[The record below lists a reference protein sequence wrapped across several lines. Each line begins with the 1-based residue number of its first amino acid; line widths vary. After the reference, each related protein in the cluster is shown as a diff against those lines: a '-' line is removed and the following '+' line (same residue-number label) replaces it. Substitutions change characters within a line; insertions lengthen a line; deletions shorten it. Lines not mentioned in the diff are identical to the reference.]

1 MIGRVN
7 VAGRGEG
14 PAPGPAYSVEK
25 WCKVAGLTYSDIS
38 DISEQNMRILM
49 SKHASVDY
57 FMAWYSADN
66 AMLDMF
72 TVIEFAM
79 KWIGLNDYICDKLL
93 AISDAKSRLLAS
105 PYWEYILKD
114 KVPIMTA
121 NDAPYGTVSGS
132 NRYESSFDFYK
143 AFDGNDSTV
152 WRGSSN
158 TSYNQSVS
166 GYIEYAFPN
175 PICVKRV
182 KYVVPILGSAKP
194 QTTDILFVGYNGTE
208 EIPLTIASVDGDE
221 YVLND
226 YVYVTKLR
234 VTVTQKN
241 LDTSARVMPAIST
254 LQFYG
259 RSLNVSVPTMTSNTQ
274 PYGEVISNGTPYA
287 PSSSEPQL
295 PYEAFDNK
303 TTTGTWLYTTDGT
316 KPYVGYDF
324 KKEIVLKYASIL
336 ANGGSSESL
345 PHTSRFETSLDG
357 VTWTPFGTDVVRTN
371 TPNATDIRINAE
383 GVKCRYV
390 RNVVVDTPTVSGK
403 TRTLAILKMNFFGVD
418 YSDRT
423 ERTYLYDHGVELV
436 PWGSGTYA
444 LYNSPP
450 NNVWGESVHFEKRA
464 DDMVSSQLTDVIRN
478 SSAMANDTQIDFT
491 PYNTLKARL
500 KYRGFD
506 GGDVSINV
514 SNVNE
519 SAYVLIGTWKYDD
532 GNDYARMVI
541 TKDVGYA
548 FHSAYKIAENQFTYY
563 PHDTASRV
571 YIEEVWL
578 E

>member
-14 PAPGPAYSVEK
+14 PAPGPAYSIEK
-25 WCKVAGLTYSDIS
+25 WCKVVGLTYSDIS

-57 FMAWYSADN
+57 FMEWYNADN
-66 AMLDMF
+66 SMLDEF
-72 TVIEFAM
+72 TLSEIAM

-93 AISDAKSRLLAS
+93 AISDAESRLLAS
-105 PYWEYILKD
+105 EYWEYILKD
-114 KVPIMTA
+114 HVPIMTS
-121 NDAPYGTVSGS
+121 NTSPYGTASGS
-132 NRYESSFDFYK
+132 NIYESGYDFYK
-143 AFDGNDSTV
+143 AFDGDDTTM
-152 WRGSSN
+152 WRGSYN
-158 TSYNQSVS
+158 TSYNASAS
-166 GYIEYAFPN
+166 GYLEFTFPN

-221 YVLND
+221 YVLNN

-241 LDTSARVMPAIST
+241 LDPYARVMPAIAT

-324 KKEIVLKYASIL
+324 KKEINLKYVYIL
-336 ANGGSSESL
+336 GNGGSSDSL

-357 VTWTPFGTDVVRTN
+357 ITWTPFGTDVVRNN
-371 TPNATDIRINAE
+371 TSNSTDIRTNAE

-390 RNVVVDTPTVSGK
+390 RNIVVDTPVVSGK
-403 TRTLAILKMNFFGVD
+403 TRTLAILKMNFYGVD

-423 ERTYLYDHGVELV
+423 ERTYLYDHGIKFVDFESYTITSPAPYSKFEEPNVTIKENEINLNYTSSSSDFE
-436 PWGSGTYA
+436 GAIYGTKSAIDVQGKAYLCGKFNEQGGA
-444 LYNSPP
+444 TMDITL
-450 NNVWGESVHFEKRA
+450 R
-464 DDMVSSQLTDVIRN
+464 SSKTTYLTTVASFNPHKKNRVDI
-478 SSAMANDTQIDFT
+478 S
-491 PYNTLKARL
+491 
-500 KYRGFD
+500 
-506 GGDVSINV
+506 NV
-514 SNVNE
+514 S
-519 SAYVLIGTWKYDD
+519 
-532 GNDYARMVI
+532 GN
-541 TKDVGYA
+541 
-548 FHSAYKIAENQFTYY
+548 YY
-563 PHDTASRV
+563 LSIELFSRNNIRTNIN
-571 YIEEVWL
+571 IEELWL

>member
-14 PAPGPAYSVEK
+14 PAPGPAYSIEK
-25 WCKVAGLTYSDIS
+25 WCKVVGLTYSDIS

-57 FMAWYSADN
+57 FMEWYTADN
-66 AMLDMF
+66 TMLDDF
-72 TVIEFAM
+72 TLSEIAM
-79 KWIGLNDYICDKLL
+79 KWIGLNDYICDKLM
-93 AISDAKSRLLAS
+93 AIEDAESRLLAS
-105 PYWEYILKD
+105 EYWEYILKD
-114 KVPIMTA
+114 HVPIMTS
-121 NDAPYGTVSGS
+121 NTSPYGTASGS
-132 NRYESSFDFYK
+132 NIYESGYDFYK
-143 AFDGNDSTV
+143 AFDGDDTTM
-152 WRGSSN
+152 WRGSYN
-158 TSYNQSVS
+158 TSYNASAS
-166 GYIEYAFPN
+166 GYLEFTFPN

-221 YVLND
+221 YVLNN

-241 LDTSARVMPAIST
+241 LDPYARVMPAIAT

-324 KKEIVLKYASIL
+324 KKEINLKYVYIL
-336 ANGGSSESL
+336 GNGGSSDSL

-357 VTWTPFGTDVVRTN
+357 ITWTPFGTDVVRNN
-371 TPNATDIRINAE
+371 TSNSTDIRTNAE

-390 RNVVVDTPTVSGK
+390 RNIVVDTPVVSGK
-403 TRTLAILKMNFFGVD
+403 TRTLAILKMNFYGVD

-436 PWGSGTYA
+436 PWDAYSASASNKAEKQSGR
-444 LYNSPP
+444 LYIDSTGATSNLVSICT
-450 NNVWGESVHFEKRA
+450 NNAIDLTPYSRVRAIA
-464 DDMVSSQLTDVIRN
+464 DDTLYRSAGTIYGAIAVG
-478 SSAMANDTQIDFT
+478 SAMHKGGGFLAYCDLVDSVVPNHASIDVSAINESLYIDFT
-491 PYNTLKARL
+491 HKSSGANLVKST
-500 KYRGFD
+500 
-506 GGDVSINV
+506 IN
-514 SNVNE
+514 E
-519 SAYVLIGTWKYDD
+519 I
-532 GNDYARMVI
+532 
-541 TKDVGYA
+541 
-548 FHSAYKIAENQFTYY
+548 
-563 PHDTASRV
+563 
-571 YIEEVWL
+571 WL